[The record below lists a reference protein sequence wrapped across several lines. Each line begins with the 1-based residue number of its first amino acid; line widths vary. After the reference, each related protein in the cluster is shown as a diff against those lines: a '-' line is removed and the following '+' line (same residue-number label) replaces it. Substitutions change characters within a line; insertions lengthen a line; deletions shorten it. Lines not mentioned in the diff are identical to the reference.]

1 MQLDVSIWV
10 RRGSRFYCWLNPSLN
25 MITLLLVIAAVY
37 FVGLLALAGA
47 VFRAPEGFEDDNG
60 FHTGRGPLRDDG
72 AL

>member
-1 MQLDVSIWV
+1 
-10 RRGSRFYCWLNPSLN
+10 